1 METQTFAQQLT
12 AARKAAGLTQEQ
24 LGEKMHMSRQG
35 ISHRETG
42 VSHS

>member
-1 METQTFAQQLT
+1 MESKSFAEQLI

-35 ISHRETG
+35 ISHWENG
-42 VSHS
+42 VSQT